1 MTKTARP
8 RRIRIHPYVEAALA
22 KRLSEYSSAIGATSA
37 VVQAAVREY
46 LDQTSDAP
54 LVLRRL
60 DRLGRAVAHIQRD
73 LELLSGAF
81 GFWLKLWFARKPSA
95 PEGAMASAESRYR
108 QFVDYLGKQ
117 FSGGHRLSMICPAR
131 CLATRLS
138 SAISPLSPGQS
149 PSQRSRRPA
158 ASTAWA
164 VDERA
169 REHMVFSLVGS
180 NC

>member
-8 RRIRIHPYVEAALA
+8 RRIRLHPYVEAALA
-22 KRLSEYSSAIGATSA
+22 KRLSEYSSAIGATESA

-46 LDQTSDAP
+46 LGQTSDAA

-60 DRLGRAVAHIQRD
+60 DRLGRAVAHIRRD

-81 GFWLKLWFARKPSA
+81 GIWLKLWFARNPSA

-117 FSGGHRLSMICPAR
+117 FSGGHRFIDDLPREVIGNEVE
-131 CLATRLS
+131 LANMAAQAGSVAEPTK
-138 SAISPLSPGQS
+138 SAPSGQ
-149 PSQRSRRPA
+149 QGLGGR
-158 ASTAWA
+158 
-164 VDERA
+164 
-169 REHMVFSLVGS
+169 
-180 NC
+180 

>member
-8 RRIRIHPYVEAALA
+8 RRIRLHPYVEAGLA
-22 KRLSEYSSAIGATSA
+22 KRLSEYSSAIGATESA

-46 LDQTSDAP
+46 LDQTSDAA

-81 GFWLKLWFARKPSA
+81 GIWLKLWFARNPSA

-117 FSGGHRLSMICPAR
+117 FSAGHRFIDDLPREVMGEEVE
-131 CLATRLS
+131 LANIAAQSGSVAEPTK
-138 SAISPLSPGQS
+138 SA
-149 PSQRSRRPA
+149 PSGEQGLGGR
-158 ASTAWA
+158 
-164 VDERA
+164 
-169 REHMVFSLVGS
+169 
-180 NC
+180 